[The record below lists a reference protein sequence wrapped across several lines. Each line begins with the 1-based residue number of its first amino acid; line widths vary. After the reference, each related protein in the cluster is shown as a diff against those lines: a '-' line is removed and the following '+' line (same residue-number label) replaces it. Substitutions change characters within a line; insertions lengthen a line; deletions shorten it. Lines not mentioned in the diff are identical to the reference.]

1 MDNSDAMSPEPHLD
15 DEKNKKPDFDLESP
29 IEAEDHGA
37 DVQPPSYTPPY
48 SAFAGRTRATI
59 MIAACSSSAVS
70 PFSTSI
76 YYPAVPALSQKLGV
90 PVTLIN
96 LTISSYQ
103 ILQGLAPSFTAAF
116 SETYGRRPAYLL
128 GFIVWLGANLGLAL
142 QDNYVA
148 LLVLRCLQS
157 CGSSGSLALAGAVC
171 ADLAPRSQRGRYTG
185 YTTIGVVFGSSMAP
199 VVGGLLSYFLGPQSI
214 FWFLVIFSGV
224 LCIVVAVIFPETGRS
239 IIGNGSVPPS
249 KWNRSLVQV
258 IRPVPGPGEVET
270 IAKKKGGLNPLTA
283 LLLLRDP
290 ANFLLAL
297 YVGILYSGS
306 ASVTSILA
314 SQLARRYHFNEVQT
328 GLCYIPLGVGAM
340 TSRYTMANL
349 IDWRF
354 KREAGKQGLSVEKNK
369 QQDIS
374 KFNIEMARLPLCLP
388 VVFASCCCF
397 ITYGWVME
405 YHTPLAVIIIVLFLM
420 GNITTSP
427 MIPMAILMV
436 DLNPE
441 NTASASASLN
451 LVRMLM
457 SAGWVAAYTPLI
469 DAIGIGWTCTMTA
482 GIFVLFSPCVLV
494 VMRHGY
500 RWRTE
505 KAEKSKG
512 QEESAEQAEKV

>member
-1 MDNSDAMSPEPHLD
+1 MSPGPDLDTEPNANPASD
-15 DEKNKKPDFDLESP
+15 DNDSSIGD
-29 IEAEDHGA
+29 EDNGA
-37 DVQPPSYTPPY
+37 SVVLPPYTPPY
-48 SAFAGRTRATI
+48 SSFEGRTRAAI

-103 ILQGLAPSFTAAF
+103 IFQGIAPSFTAAF
-116 SETYGRRPAYLL
+116 SESYGRRPAYLL
-128 GFIVWLGANLGLAL
+128 GFVVWLGANLGLAL
-142 QDNYVA
+142 QNEYAA

-157 CGSSGSLALAGAVC
+157 CGSSGSLALAAAVC
-171 ADLAPRSQRGRYTG
+171 ADLAPRSERGKYTG
-185 YTTIGVVFGSSMAP
+185 YTTIGVVFGSSIAP
-199 VVGGLLSYFLGPQSI
+199 VVGGLLSYYLGPQSI
-214 FWFLVIFSGV
+214 FWFLVIFSGI
-224 LCIVVAVIFPETGRS
+224 LCVVVAVVFPETCRS
-239 IIGNGSVPPS
+239 VVGNGSVPPQRR
-249 KWNRSLVQV
+249 NRSLIQLT
-258 IRPVPGPGEVET
+258 RPSPGPGDIET
-270 IAKKKGGLNPLTA
+270 VSKKKRRLNPLTA
-283 LLLLRDP
+283 LFLLRDLE
-290 ANFLLAL
+290 NFLLAL

-306 ASVTSILA
+306 ASVTRVLA
-314 SQLARRYHFNEVQT
+314 SQLARRYHFNEIQT

-340 TSRYTMANL
+340 TSRWTMANL

-354 KREAGKQGLSVEKNK
+354 KREAGKQGLGVEKNRR
-369 QQDIS
+369 QDIS

-405 YHTPLAVIIIVLFLM
+405 YHTPLAVIIVVLFLM

-427 MIPMAILMV
+427 MIPMATLMV
-436 DLNPE
+436 DLNPD

-457 SAGWVAAYTPLI
+457 SAGFVAVYTPLI

-482 GIFVLFSPCVLV
+482 GIFVLFAPCVLV
-494 VMRHGY
+494 VMSYGY
-500 RWRTE
+500 SWRLR
-505 KAEKSKG
+505 KAEKETSETG
-512 QEESAEQAEKV
+512 STNGREASGKV